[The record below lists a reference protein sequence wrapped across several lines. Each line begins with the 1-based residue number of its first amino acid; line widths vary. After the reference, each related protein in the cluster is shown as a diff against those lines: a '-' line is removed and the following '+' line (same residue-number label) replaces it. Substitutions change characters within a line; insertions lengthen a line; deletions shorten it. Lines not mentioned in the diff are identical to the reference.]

1 MVPRPQVMV
10 VSAWLQEVDTAFLIK
25 ADLETNAEAL
35 VQEIDFLKGLYEE
48 VPAAPPPTDAQSGAG
63 WVGTVGRERSCQ
75 RVLSRAGGPKG
86 EPRKKSAQTAGSQA
100 GRLPGV
106 TGAKPRL
113 LGLHN

>member
-1 MVPRPQVMV
+1 MV